1 MSTVG
6 TAASATWT
14 SGSPGTLTATVTG
27 ANSVSITVAPLT
39 TFPAATTDTVYFD
52 QSTDGGT
59 TWTALNVI
67 TSGAGYVS
75 AVHSLTPNSN
85 VPVIFDAP
93 VIGATHVRASYASY
107 TGGRTVYAT
116 IQPSRTHLT
125 IPPTTALRDYV
136 QFTKTT
142 GVNQGEF
149 LQTMSRAIFYN
160 RLSTNY
166 TAPGPVVST
175 GSSWTLSLGRR
186 LRITTITYS
195 VSSGG
200 TSSLVSCAMRYN
212 ASGTVTAASSELW
225 RMAFNITATNGASVS
240 KSIVLPD
247 GGVEIDG
254 TALGQYGFTFHHAQ
268 VSSSSGQTLTL
279 SGYEYP
285 LNFGVWG

>member
-6 TAASATWT
+6 TAATATWT
-14 SGSPGTLTATVTG
+14 SGSPGTLTASVTG
-27 ANSVSITVAPLT
+27 ANSVTITIVPQT
-39 TFPAATTDTVYFD
+39 SFPGATTDAIYFD

-59 TWTALNVI
+59 TWTPFNVI
-67 TSGAGYVS
+67 VSGAGYVNS
-75 AVHSLTPNSN
+75 VHNFTPGSN
-85 VPVIFDAP
+85 VAVVFDAP
-93 VIGATHVRASYASY
+93 VIGATNVRASYASY
-107 TGGRTVYAT
+107 TSGRIIYAT
-116 IQPSRTHLT
+116 IQPSRTNVS
-125 IPPTTALRDYV
+125 IPPTVALRDYV

-142 GVNQGEF
+142 GVNQGET
-149 LQTMSRAIFYN
+149 LQTMSRSIFYN
-160 RLSTNY
+160 RNSTNY
-166 TAPGPVVST
+166 TSPGPVVST
-175 GSSWTLSLGRR
+175 GSSWTLGLGRR
-186 LRITTITYS
+186 LRITSIIYT

-225 RMAFNITATNGASVS
+225 RIAFNITATNGALVS
-240 KSIVLPD
+240 KSIILPD

-254 TALGQYGFTFHHAQ
+254 SALGQYGFTFHHAQ